1 MSFTNSTNELIE
13 LGCDFKYDSES
24 EFLQKIHLI
33 SYVVNKYKYSSLT
46 WVSRFPPSFPNTE
59 S

>member
-33 SYVVNKYKYSSLT
+33 IYVINKYKDSSHT
-46 WVSRFPPSFPNTE
+46 RVPRFPPSFPNTE

>member
-13 LGCDFKYDSES
+13 LGGDFKYDSES

-33 SYVVNKYKYSSLT
+33 IYVVNKYKDSSLT
-46 WVSRFPPSFPNTE
+46 WVPRFPPSFPNTE